1 MYLLT
6 HVFTFQKTY
15 DIFVTMRQFQMF
27 ERYDIRN
34 ISIYIDINIYRY
46 NNKILK
52 KKYYNK

>member
-6 HVFTFQKTY
+6 HVLTFQKTY